1 MARLD
6 AGLPN
11 MDSNKCNN
19 LGCNA
24 MHYAAQGAHK
34 EICELLRKAG
44 GVNRK
49 VGMRAWRRKTCM

>member
-1 MARLD
+1 MVVTDAAR
-6 AGLPN
+6 AHTTGLPKI
-11 MDSNKCNN
+11 DSNKCNN
-19 LGCNA
+19 IGCNA

-49 VGMRAWRRKTCM
+49 VC